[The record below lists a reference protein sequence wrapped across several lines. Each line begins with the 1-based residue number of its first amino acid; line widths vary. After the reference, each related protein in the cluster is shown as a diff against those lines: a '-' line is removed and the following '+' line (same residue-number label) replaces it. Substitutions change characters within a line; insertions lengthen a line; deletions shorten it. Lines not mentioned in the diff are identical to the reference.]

1 MYVPT
6 DQMYRIE
13 MKGLISGPKNPRSV
27 FRARATASCP
37 QDIWGDMSTA
47 RIEWWYF
54 RVNRIRAHGV
64 TVLRH
69 LGILWARQ
77 TRHRGCR
84 PTKGSPWLVGGDTC
98 GTWARDIHLD
108 NVGGIT
114 G

>member
-37 QDIWGDMSTA
+37 QDIWGDRSAA
-47 RIEWWYF
+47 RIEWRYLRF
-54 RVNRIRAHGV
+54 NRIRTHGV

-69 LGILWARQ
+69 LGIFAG
-77 TRHRGCR
+77 TSRGAQ
-84 PTKGSPWLVGGDTC
+84 GMSANEG
-98 GTWARDIHLD
+98 
-108 NVGGIT
+108 
-114 G
+114 